1 MKGEMVFAQFNVRD
15 LMLLIRE
22 LDHVELGLL
31 IRIAVENFLA
41 LGGLRTN
48 RSDWWRLLGCKSN
61 KTFNKHLEALLEK
74 GVVKEDDG
82 SIIACIAEKAI
93 DHFIAKSMQGK
104 VAVAC
109 RQDRQQRTLDLTDT
123 PQSSLSLTNGDAL
136 PANASESSPKN
147 DYSEIDAPFDLL
159 IDNLK
164 QLCERKGQLVL
175 RDALDKEDAQRK
187 VEEWFVRGTSPEAL
201 YNEISQVMKAKG
213 SKPISS
219 WNFFS
224 KAVDAI
230 TSGSR

>member
-1 MKGEMVFAQFNVRD
+1 MKGEMVFAQFNLRD
-15 LMLLIRE
+15 LMLLIRR
-22 LDHVELGLL
+22 LNHIELGLL
-31 IRIAVENFLA
+31 ICIAVENFLA
-41 LGGLRTN
+41 LGALRTN

-74 GVVKEDDG
+74 GVVKEDGG

-109 RQDRQQRTLDLTDT
+109 RMDRQQHALDPSDA
-123 PQSSLSLTNGDAL
+123 QQASLSLTNGDAL
-136 PANASESSPKN
+136 LTNSPEISPK
-147 DYSEIDAPFDLL
+147 DDCSEYVSQFDRL

-164 QLCERKGQLVL
+164 QLCEREGLFVL

-187 VEEWFVRGTSPEAL
+187 VEEWFVLSPSTDAL
-201 YNEISQVMKAKG
+201 YNKISRVMKKRG
-213 SKPISS
+213 SEQIFS

-224 KAVDAI
+224 KAVAAMM
-230 TSGSR
+230 SGSR